1 MLYDAISEKKT
12 WALSALYDRY
22 ATVLYS
28 LALNILQRENTA
40 QEIVE
45 KTFVALWRK
54 SAAARQGMREHVGT
68 WLILLCRTLAVSQQR
83 VQMRLAAPVVA
94 VDQLAEWVTEFANG
108 HPDAFPGVEEGRA
121 LRTAFEHLPQAQ
133 RELMEMIFLKG
144 MTPEEIAKSTRLAEA
159 EVRTRVH
166 EALMHIRRQL
176 PSAQS

>member
-1 MLYDAISEKKT
+1 M
-12 WALSALYDRY
+12 YDRY

-28 LALNILQRENTA
+28 LALNILQRESTA

-54 SAAARQGMREHVGT
+54 SAAARQGMREHVGA

-83 VQMRLAAPVVA
+83 VHMHLAAPGVA

-108 HPDAFPGVEEGRA
+108 HPDALPGIEEGRT
-121 LRTAFEHLPQAQ
+121 LRAAFEHLPQAQ
-133 RELMEMIFLKG
+133 RELMEMVFLKG
-144 MTPEEIAKSTRLAEA
+144 MTPEEIAKSARFAEK

-166 EALMHIRRQL
+166 EALAQIRRQL